1 MWEKNCIKKSDLL
14 DTDTVSTIVCF
25 LSAQY
30 KGVRWMPRH
39 YSTKKDVAGCDKP
52 RGGPK
57 QPLIRGFPN
66 GGTHVA

>member
-1 MWEKNCIKKSDLL
+1 
-14 DTDTVSTIVCF
+14 VCF